1 MTRLLELF
9 MRYKAIM
16 MLMLLLVIGGVAFYL
31 GQSSAS
37 PVEDEG
43 SPKVQQEKTISKNQV
58 DNKAD
63 KS

>member
-1 MTRLLELF
+1 MTRLLKLF

-43 SPKVQQEKTISKNQV
+43 SPKVQQEKTIIKM
-58 DNKAD
+58 
-63 KS
+63 